1 MTEQN
6 LHMAAKFTATAKA
19 IPNHPCLIQG
29 QQRLSWRQVDER
41 SNSVANAWLQAATL
55 QRGDR
60 VAVMER
66 NSPAYIESYLAAMK
80 LALLP
85 CNVNY
90 KYRAEELLYLL
101 EDSGAAVLVINEDFL
116 PTFEPIADKCP
127 QLKLV
132 VVIGPSAQAAQPA
145 GRMSYAGCLADGAST
160 APQLSWAAPN
170 NDDLLFLLY
179 TGGTTGFPKGV
190 MWDNTVYREMHRLL
204 GPMVRGIIDRL
215 PKAPAS
221 MFRSRTGH
229 ENAISRFMQSP
240 VFRWLIARPSV
251 RDALSR
257 YAERS
262 FRERASG
269 PLELAAKKARA
280 MRRFPNPTLVTCPL
294 MHGTGW
300 LTAMNTLTAGDAV
313 IFLEGAKFD
322 AAEAWRTVEREK
334 VCTLIIVGD
343 AFAVPL
349 LEELERHP
357 YDTSSMLM
365 MNSSGVVWSPKV
377 KQGLLNKIPQ
387 LIIVD
392 SLGASE
398 GLGRSEPI
406 TAQEDEIKPM
416 RFRLSSHMKV
426 FDNQDREVVPGS
438 GVSGQLAICG
448 LIPRGYW
455 RDEAKTA
462 KTFRT
467 IDGVRYSI
475 FGDVCMVEADGSLTL
490 LGRGSGVINT
500 GGEKVFPEEVENVI
514 RDQSSVADCVVVGAP
529 DPRYGQVICALVEF
543 HPGMSCALDDIANQ
557 CAARLA
563 NYKKPRHLF
572 VVDKIPRKDN
582 GKMEYVRAREM
593 VAERIQQL
601 APSA

>member
-1 MTEQN
+1 MTQQN

-19 IPNHPCLIQG
+19 IPDYPCLIQG

-41 SNSVANAWLQAATL
+41 NNRMANALLEAAAL

-80 LALLP
+80 LALVP

-90 KYRAEELLYLL
+90 KYRSEELLYLL

-116 PTFEPIADKCP
+116 PTFEPIAAQCP
-127 QLKLV
+127 RLKLV
-132 VVIGPSAQAAQPA
+132 VVIGPSAQAALPT
-145 GRMSYAGCLADGAST
+145 GRRAYAACLAHGAAT
-160 APQLSWAAPN
+160 PPKLSWAAPN

-190 MWDNTVYREMHRLL
+190 MWDTTVYREMHRLL

-215 PKAPAS
+215 PRAPAS

-240 VFRWLIARPSV
+240 VFRWLIAREPV
-251 RDALSR
+251 REALGR

-269 PLELAAKKARA
+269 PLDVAARKARA
-280 MRRFPNPTLVTCPL
+280 MRRFPNPTLVACPL

-313 IFLEGAKFD
+313 IFLEGTRFD
-322 AAEAWRTVEREK
+322 AAEVWRTVEREK
-334 VCTLIIVGD
+334 VCTIIIVGD

-357 YDTSSMLM
+357 YDTASMLM

-377 KQGLLNKIPQ
+377 KQGLLKKIPQ

-392 SLGASE
+392 SLGASD

-406 TAQEDEIKPM
+406 TAQEGEIKPM

-426 FDNQDREVVPGS
+426 FDDQDREVVPGS
-438 GVSGQLAICG
+438 GITGQLAICG

-462 KTFRT
+462 KIFRT
-467 IDGVRYSI
+467 INGVRYSI
-475 FGDVCMVEADGSLTL
+475 FGDVCTVEADGSLTL

-514 RDQSSVADCVVVGAP
+514 HDQPGVADCVVVGAP
-529 DPRYGQVICALVEF
+529 DARYGQVIAALIEF
-543 HPGMSCALDDIANQ
+543 HPGRSGSLDDIAHQ
-557 CAARLA
+557 CSARLA

-582 GKMEYVRAREM
+582 GKMEYARAREI

-601 APSA
+601 TPSA

>member
-1 MTEQN
+1 MTKQN

-19 IPNHPCLIQG
+19 IPDHPCLIQG
-29 QQRLSWRQVDER
+29 KQCLSWRQVDER
-41 SNSVANAWLQAATL
+41 SNRVANAMLEAATL

-80 LALLP
+80 LALVP

-90 KYRAEELLYLL
+90 KYRSEELLYLL
-101 EDSGAAVLVINEDFL
+101 DDSGAAVLVINEDFL
-116 PTFEPIADKCP
+116 ATFEPIAAQCP
-127 QLKLV
+127 HLKLV
-132 VVIGPSAQAAQPA
+132 VVIGPPAQAVLPA
-145 GRMSYAGCLADGAST
+145 GRMAYAACIAHGAATS
-160 APQLSWAAPN
+160 PQLSWAVPN

-179 TGGTTGFPKGV
+179 TGGTTGLPKGV
-190 MWDNTVYREMHRLL
+190 MWDTTVYREMHRLL

-215 PKAPAS
+215 PRAPTS
-221 MFRSRTGH
+221 MFHSRTGH
-229 ENAISRFMQSP
+229 ENAISRFMQSR
-240 VFRWLIARPSV
+240 VFRWLIAREPV
-251 RDALSR
+251 RKALGR

-269 PLELAAKKARA
+269 PLDVAARKARA
-280 MRRFPNPTLVTCPL
+280 MRRFPNPTLVACPL

-313 IFLEGAKFD
+313 IFLEGTKFN
-322 AAEAWRTVEREK
+322 AAEVWRTVEREK
-334 VCTLIIVGD
+334 VSTIIIVGD

-357 YDTSSMLM
+357 YNTSSMLM

-377 KQGLLNKIPQ
+377 KQGLLKKIPQ

-416 RFRLSSHMKV
+416 RFCLSSHMKV
-426 FDNQDREVVPGS
+426 FDEQDREVVPGS
-438 GVSGQLAICG
+438 GVTGQLAICG

-462 KTFRT
+462 KVFRT
-467 IDGVRYSI
+467 INGVRYSI
-475 FGDVCMVEADGSLTL
+475 FGDVCTVEADGSLTL

-514 RDQSSVADCVVVGAP
+514 HDQPGVADCVVVGAP
-529 DPRYGQVICALVEF
+529 DARYGQAIAALIEF
-543 HPGMSCALDDIANQ
+543 HPGRSGSLDDIANQ
-557 CAARLA
+557 CSARLA

-582 GKMEYVRAREM
+582 GKMEYARAREI

-601 APSA
+601 TPSA